1 MTLFRKSVIFLLVLV
16 LLSPLIMSK
25 NISKDKSKDKTKE
38 KYRQYLATIEWYPRD
53 PGQLKQMMN
62 TFFSGAQARKVPG
75 RIVGLIGPHA
85 GLGYSGQCAA
95 HAYKQLEQCP
105 GLERVILLGLSHRA
119 GFYGAVVS
127 DFDYNTTPLGNI
139 PVDTEVTAK
148 LAKEKLFYKSNR
160 VLQYEHSLENHLPF
174 LQYIQQKLKN
184 KSYKIVPILFSR
196 LDKKDYKKMADII
209 KPYVTDKTVVI
220 ASTDFTHYGANY
232 GYVPFKKDI
241 KNNLTKLDMGIIDCI
256 RKMDFETYFDYKK
269 KTGITMCGFAPV
281 GVLLNLFAGENAE
294 ATLMDYYKSADR
306 GGDYSFSVSYAS
318 IIISKKD
325 GGVNRGPGKAPPQHE
340 MENDMDITIE
350 EKKTLLAIAR
360 RTLEDFFNGKST
372 ALEDLEKDY
381 KITPPL
387 KEKAGVFVT
396 LKRNGDLRGC
406 IGTIIG
412 VEPVYEG
419 VRNNALKAAFK
430 DPRFYPLKK
439 GELKKIDM
447 EVSVM
452 TPLQKIADYKKI
464 RLGTDG
470 VIIRQYGR
478 QAVYLPQV
486 ATETGWGL
494 DRFLSR
500 LCMKAGLP
508 GDAYQK
514 EGMEFYIFQAQVF
527 GEHDKELKGVLKK

>member
-1 MTLFRKSVIFLLVLV
+1 MTSYRKSVIFLLALA
-16 LLSPLIMSK
+16 LLSPLIISDDNVE
-25 NISKDKSKDKTKE
+25 NIPKK
-38 KYRQYLATIEWYPRD
+38 KYRKYLTTIDWYPRD

-62 TFFSGAQARKVPG
+62 AFFNRTETRKIPG
-75 RIVGLIGPHA
+75 KIVGLIGPHA

-119 GFYGAVVS
+119 GFYGAAVS
-127 DFDYNTTPLGNI
+127 DFDFNATPLGNI
-139 PVDTEVTAK
+139 PVDTAVTAK
-148 LAKEKLFYKSNR
+148 LAKEKLFHKSNR

-174 LQYIQQKLKN
+174 LQYIQQKMN
-184 KSYKIVPILFSR
+184 NNSYKIVPILFSR
-196 LDKKDYKKMADII
+196 LDKRDYKKMADII
-209 KPYVTDKTVVI
+209 KPYITARTIVI

-232 GYVPFKKDI
+232 GYVPFTTDI

-256 RKMDFETYFDYKK
+256 RNIDFNGYFNYKK

-294 ATLMDYYKSADR
+294 ATLMNYSKSADR

-318 IIISKKD
+318 IVISKKG
-325 GGVNRGPGKAPPQHE
+325 GGVNRGPGKAPGDE
-340 MENDMDITIE
+340 MEIDVD
-350 EKKTLLAIAR
+350 EKITLLAIAR
-360 RTLEDFFNGKST
+360 RTLEDFFNGKNT
-372 ALEDLEKDY
+372 RLDELEKDF
-381 KITPPL
+381 KITPAL

-396 LKRNGDLRGC
+396 LKRKGSLRGC

-419 VRNNALKAAFK
+419 VRNNVLKAAFK

-439 GELKKIDM
+439 AELKTIDM
-447 EVSVM
+447 EISVM
-452 TPLQKIADYKKI
+452 TPLQKVADYKKI

-486 ATETGWGL
+486 AAETGWGL
-494 DRFLSR
+494 DLFLSR

-514 EGMEFYIFQAQVF
+514 EDMEFYVFQALVF
-527 GEHDKELKGVLKK
+527 GEHDRELKGVLNR